1 MVAVHVEH
9 FELGGLRATEGLE
22 KLAYLVGE
30 VWGKGRGKGVSGGGG
45 RGITWRGIRGRGE
58 GHHEEGYQGEGEGIT
73 WRGIRGRGEESGE
86 ENLESLSKQVGS
98 LSMDTCTCSS
108 TTEEDQECVHET
120 DVVLTEAAACPESGG
135 LHRSCTTG
143 ASSVQEVKK
152 SSSFAP

>member
-58 GHHEEGYQGEGEGIT
+58 
-73 WRGIRGRGEESGE
+73 ESGE
-86 ENLESLSKQVGS
+86 ENRESLSKQVGS